1 MLWAV
6 WNSTWHISICVS
18 CHYIHATVTS
28 QLVHSALWVSQ
39 RPWAFMYKPLK
50 LSIPSVLYIHVC
62 AVCTCMFEVKWRLYP
77 CHRSSGLIPVCPLAC
92 TVFWVLRVQIQHG
105 HSSCPPPSV
114 LCGFDNLT
122 LGKKFKKPS
131 KTETITEHLIS
142 LRWFI

>member
-6 WNSTWHISICVS
+6 WNSTWHICVS
-18 CHYIHATVTS
+18 CHYIHTTVTS

-92 TVFWVLRVQIQHG
+92 TVFESWGCKSNMAIL
-105 HSSCPPPSV
+105 PAPLLLFSV
-114 LCGFDNLT
+114 GLIISHWE
-122 LGKKFKKPS
+122 KKFKKPS